1 MAQKVN
7 DCKKYQIYYFSSL
20 GDPVFHPPSYLTY
33 TIQRSVSLE
42 LPENE

>member
-7 DCKKYQIYYFSSL
+7 KRKKYQIYYFSSL
-20 GDPVFHPPSYLTY
+20 GGPVFHPPWYLTY
-33 TIQRSVSLE
+33 TTQRSVSLE